1 MSLYLEQIRQ
11 LVQLQGVDDEIHAV
25 EQELSKAPQ
34 TVERLTAEFAAA
46 EAEKAKCDDKMTLL
60 LEQDKRVALE
70 IEEDDAR
77 IHKSKSKLMQVAN
90 SREYQAMAR
99 EMDSM
104 EKNIHT
110 REEERARI
118 KEAIKSHTED
128 VEAANQTWE
137 TLKQALEEARASLDA
152 RMAEALAKL
161 EVLEQRRAHAG
172 SEIPRPV
179 LERYEFIR
187 RRLAHPV
194 IVPVHD
200 GICDGCHIAIPP
212 QAFIDLQSGQ
222 KILNCPNCQRLIYW
236 SEHFS
241 GNTGST
247 APDAADA

>member
-104 EKNIHT
+104 EKTIHT

-118 KEAIKSHTED
+118 KEAIRSHTED
-128 VEAANQTWE
+128 VEAADRTWE
-137 TLKQALEEARASLDA
+137 TLKQELEEARASLDA
-152 RMAEALAKL
+152 RMAEARAKL
-161 EVLEQRRAHAG
+161 EVLEERRAHAG

-241 GNTGST
+241 GNVGNDT
-247 APDAADA
+247 PDAADA